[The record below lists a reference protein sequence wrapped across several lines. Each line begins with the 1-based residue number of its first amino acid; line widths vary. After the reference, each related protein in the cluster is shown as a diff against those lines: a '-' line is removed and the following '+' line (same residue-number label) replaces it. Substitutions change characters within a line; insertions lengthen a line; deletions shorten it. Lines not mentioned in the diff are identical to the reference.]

1 VVRYRHTEVA
11 DDQQRE
17 RISWQSLA
25 ASEVAQLSFPGS
37 TLTDETHRDEGEGWG
52 FDNTQL
58 DAMLYRHWAV
68 VAEPDDVMRWF
79 REELIAKGWTAG
91 QSHPFE
97 PGSMGFILE
106 LATELK
112 SHAESVRH
120 GRDQGMV
127 DTLANRL
134 EGRTAVLRR
143 HADRQL
149 IRRVTTGRVTPITLQ
164 RRAYAQLPQA
174 GPTDMVTRWP
184 S

>member
-1 VVRYRHTEVA
+1 MVRYRLTEVA

-37 TLTDETHRDEGEGWG
+37 TLTDETHHDEGEGWG
-52 FDNTQL
+52 FDNTML
-58 DAMLYRHWAV
+58 DAMLYRRWAV

-79 REELIAKGWTAG
+79 REELTARGLDRWAKQSVRAG
-91 QSHPFE
+91 FN
-97 PGSMGFILE
+97 GFQLV

-127 DTLANRL
+127 DALANRV
-134 EGRTAVLRR
+134 ERRTAVLRR

-149 IRRVTTGRVTPITLQ
+149 IRRVTTGRVTP
-164 RRAYAQLPQA
+164 
-174 GPTDMVTRWP
+174 VTRP
-184 S
+184 IHAQN